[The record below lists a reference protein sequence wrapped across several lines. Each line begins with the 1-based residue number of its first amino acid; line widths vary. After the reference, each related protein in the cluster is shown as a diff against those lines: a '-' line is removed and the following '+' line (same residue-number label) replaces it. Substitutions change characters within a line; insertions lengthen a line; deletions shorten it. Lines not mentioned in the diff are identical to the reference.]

1 MKDKDLP
8 AVVMADDDL
17 VTQEAK
23 PSASMIFAMMN
34 QINSVLA
41 C

>member
-1 MKDKDLP
+1 
-8 AVVMADDDL
+8 MADDDL

-23 PSASMIFAMMN
+23 ASASMIFSVMN

-41 C
+41 R